1 MNASEAGKM
10 ECVRVLL
17 DCGVQVNVQ
26 NEVSAD
32 FFAQGNRCMRKR

>member
-10 ECVRVLL
+10 ECVRMLL

-32 FFAQGNRCMRKR
+32 FFAQGK